1 MNDEFNLPASP
12 ILPDQGAN
20 LAPVRTGAEERQD
33 ERQSAIPAL
42 YKTTHERL
50 ACELA
55 LRMDDTDAVF
65 ERYGYSPEAA
75 QELMESPAFAVL
87 LAKVGTEIR
96 ENGLSFRLKAK
107 AISEELLPTAF
118 DLATDPLCS
127 AAVRADLIKWA
138 ARVAGNEP
146 APAKGV
152 EQGSGGFTLSITF
165 AGQEPMRVVGSG
177 SAVPS
182 ITDAEEV

>member
-75 QELMESPAFAVL
+75 QELMESPAFTAL
-87 LAKVGTEIR
+87 LAQVGAEIR

-107 AISEELLPTAF
+107 AISEDLLPHAY
-118 DLATDPLCS
+118 DIATDPLQS
-127 AAVRADLIKWA
+127 AAVRADLIKWS

-177 SAVPS
+177 SAVPA
-182 ITDAEEV
+182 IIDQEAE